1 MKKVHAR
8 TSTGFDHFP
17 NGAFLIG
24 CRSYLLQKS
33 ALRAFMGHDEALG
46 SGRPEILA
54 DFRALAVFRKKP
66 FCAVGGLPMKRI
78 SHYFF
83 GRDSCHRLLKGGG
96 LAALQKS
103 GRTRVQQDWL
113 QGASKS
119 SPCSAVIFS

>member
-1 MKKVHAR
+1 
-8 TSTGFDHFP
+8 
-17 NGAFLIG
+17 
-24 CRSYLLQKS
+24 
-33 ALRAFMGHDEALG
+33 MGHDEALG

-96 LAALQKS
+96 LAALQKG

-113 QGASKS
+113 QGGIE
-119 SPCSAVIFS
+119 VFSVQRGDLFLTQGQGQMHHPSTQTGRNDTNIHSVKREA